1 MHNTLTETACIN
13 GKVATDTHTVFDGV
27 GFNQFNGANFEGR
40 VAFQAMRSAFE
51 RAMRQFPEKVR
62 ESYYIFG
69 GHSVRIRII
78 GRQLAQHI
86 LQPFSHLQTEMTGPN
101 PSQLTIDLWDENTT
115 NIRCYARSRASGPGW
130 TQVTSK
136 SSDGQFIGQLL
147 PNTLTCFDRK
157 SKRIVGSI
165 AWGQGIF
172 IYERAKPLAR
182 LLLEWYNDR
191 NIQVI
196 HAGLVSRHDQGVL
209 FVGKSGSGKSTASL
223 ASLCAGFNYLGEDYI
238 GLQTLSD
245 GSFIGHSL
253 YSSAFLDAGHLTRF
267 PQLEPYIIKGRP
279 QEKKS
284 VVILSQVLPGRIER
298 SVPIR
303 ILVLPYLIN
312 ASESRIRPASKVD
325 ALLALGPS
333 SLIELPS
340 RGMDSFG
347 KLAQL
352 VEQVPAYWLGLGR
365 DQNSIPQCV
374 EEIIAGTL
382 RS

>member
-1 MHNTLTETACIN
+1 MHNIPINTGCIKEVVPTTRRTVFGGAGFNKIN
-13 GKVATDTHTVFDGV
+13 GAD
-27 GFNQFNGANFEGR
+27 FEGG
-40 VAFQAMRSAFE
+40 VAFQAMGAAFE
-51 RAMRQFPEKVR
+51 RAMRKFPENVH
-62 ESYYIFG
+62 ESCYIFG
-69 GHSVRIRII
+69 GNSVRIRII

-86 LQPFSHLQTEMTGPN
+86 LQPFSHLRVDTTGSIP
-101 PSQLTIDLWDENTT
+101 PQLTIDLWDENTT
-115 NIRCYARSRASGPGW
+115 NVRCYTRSRANGTGW
-130 TQVTSK
+130 TQVTSM

-147 PNTLTCFDRK
+147 PNTLTCLDRK
-157 SKRIVGSI
+157 AQRIIGSI
-165 AWGQGIF
+165 AWSRRVF

-182 LLLEWYNDR
+182 LLLEWHNDR
-191 NIQVI
+191 NIQVL